1 LPRAGTYALHELT
14 CSPTTA
20 GAGRNAKPEHPAIHV
35 PGTFVNQRNFCT
47 LDVAG
52 TRGQRTL
59 TLKSWDIKGK
69 ELWSQVLREQDLR

>member
-14 CSPTTA
+14 CSPTTS